1 MRAFRR
7 QLRSWHCHPDLQLC
21 GRVRQLWSECYS
33 QKDILGILLSEDFE
47 ITDRDVTL
55 LRQNLGLKMRDPN
68 IERRAK
74 VIQGVRVETNP
85 DDLERLKKRC
95 EESDERLVMGTRRVR
110 TRTWNGIP
118 ADDPD
123 LQPRFPSEKTISACK
138 KDLDLGEDRKKYIF
152 VRDTFQRMCAEAGI
166 IKKSHDPEAWE
177 KVKLA
182 LVDAIPTLN
191 RAYSQPCRPKKGDP
205 MWFALDIICSDVAKK
220 IRVLN
225 TKMDIKQVKQTLKLN
240 PHQVTTFRRNFVE
253 ILRDAN
259 FKSRFDVPTDDW
271 NRLKKALYSQSSH
284 LQAVLPAHI
293 WDDKDDKRVK
303 AFEYLCR
310 DVTKRYKDRRGIS
323 RQAFKNEEVIKAEP
337 ESPTN
342 RFQGPP
348 VAEPE
353 PSSKEVQELPL
364 AEPKR
369 ELPIA
374 PELLASR
381 CHIGDVVNQK
391 PVLRYTIDGFA
402 TVVFEPESSESGK
415 MHQNKCALTSF
426 HNESHTSVQNRDD
439 SFSQFG
445 THAMHSTVE
454 NNHLSKPLV
463 SDRGYFMHPF
473 GPSAAVSIAH
483 KDGLNVPIEN
493 GDENFM
499 RRFGPSLIPVNE
511 ADHFANQVLENH
523 SDFAC
528 QFGYGTQP
536 SYSFMANDHSNPSAT
551 GNHDD
556 YFVRHG
562 LESHH
567 MFPIVNVDY
576 PNMPITGGHSDHLY
590 HLTENHHKN
599 FHANKGITQPEFSG
613 VHTDPFSIPLDND
626 HGFFFPQLGVQPE
639 LQTAKTGSANTSVS
653 AEHGN
658 FFPKFRSSLVHPK
671 AETNSANIP
680 INEDHGDIFPLFGA
694 QPELPIRKN
703 DDSNRQIVQ
712 SIEVD
717 SPFEIINNDPIYLGP
732 DDFVSDRNIA
742 EGSVTGNTGSCQDF
756 EYPDPTDYGL

>member
-1 MRAFRR
+1 M
-7 QLRSWHCHPDLQLC
+7 
-21 GRVRQLWSECYS
+21 RQLWSECYS
-33 QKDILGILLSEDFE
+33 QKDILGILLSEEFE
-47 ITDRDVTL
+47 VTDRDITL
-55 LRQNLGLKMRDPN
+55 LRQNLGLRMRDPN
-68 IERRAK
+68 NERSAK
-74 VIQGVRVETNP
+74 VIQGVCVETTP

-95 EESDERLVMGTRRVR
+95 EESDERLLMGTRRVR

-138 KDLDLGEDRKKYIF
+138 KDLDLGQDRKKYIF

-182 LVDAIPTLN
+182 LVDAVPSLN
-191 RAYSQPCRPKKGDP
+191 QAYSRPCRPKKGDP

-225 TKMDIKQVKQTLKLN
+225 TKLDIKQVKQTLKLD

-259 FKSRFDVPTDDW
+259 FKSRFEIPTNDW
-271 NRLKKALYSQSSH
+271 NRLKKVLYSQSLH
-284 LQAVLPAHI
+284 LQAVLPVQI
-293 WDDKDDKRVK
+293 WDDKDDKRVR

-342 RFQGPP
+342 QFQGPP

-353 PSSKEVQELPL
+353 PPANEVQGLPL

-374 PELLASR
+374 SELLASR
-381 CHIGDVVNQK
+381 SYNGDVVNQR
-391 PVLRYTIDGFA
+391 PVLRYTIDGLA

-415 MHQNKCALTSF
+415 MRQNKCTLASF
-426 HNESHTSVQNRDD
+426 QNESHTSAQNQDD
-439 SFSQFG
+439 SFSQFR
-445 THAMHSTVE
+445 THAMYSTVE
-454 NNHLSKPLV
+454 NDHLSKPLV
-463 SDRGYFMHPF
+463 SDRDYFMHPF

-483 KDGLNVPIEN
+483 TDGLNGLIEN

-499 RRFGPSLIPVNE
+499 RRFGPSSIAVNE
-511 ADHFANQVLENH
+511 ADHFANQILENH
-523 SDFAC
+523 ADFAC
-528 QFGYGTQP
+528 QFGYGTP
-536 SYSFMANDHSNPSAT
+536 PTYSFMVNDHPNPSVMR
-551 GNHDD
+551 NHDD
-556 YFVRHG
+556 DFIGHG
-562 LESHH
+562 LESRH
-567 MFPIVNVDY
+567 MFPIVDIDY
-576 PNMPITGGHSDHLY
+576 PNTPITGGHSDHLCQI
-590 HLTENHHKN
+590 TENHHKH

-613 VHTDPFSIPLDND
+613 VHADPSNIPVNED
-626 HGFFFPQLGVQPE
+626 HGFFFPQLGAQPE
-639 LQTAKTGSANTSVS
+639 LQTAKTDSANTSIS
-653 AEHGN
+653 ADHGD
-658 FFPKFRSSLVHPK
+658 FFPEFRSLLVHPK
-671 AETNSANIP
+671 AETNSANVP
-680 INEDHGDIFPLFGA
+680 MKEDHGNISPYFGA
-694 QPELPIRKN
+694 QPELPIREN
-703 DDSNRQIVQ
+703 DDSNMQITQ
-712 SIEVD
+712 SIKVD
-717 SPFEIINNDPIYLGP
+717 SPFKTINNDPIYLGP
-732 DDFVSDRNIA
+732 NDFVSDRNID
-742 EGSVTGNTGSCQDF
+742 ESSITGNTGSCQGF